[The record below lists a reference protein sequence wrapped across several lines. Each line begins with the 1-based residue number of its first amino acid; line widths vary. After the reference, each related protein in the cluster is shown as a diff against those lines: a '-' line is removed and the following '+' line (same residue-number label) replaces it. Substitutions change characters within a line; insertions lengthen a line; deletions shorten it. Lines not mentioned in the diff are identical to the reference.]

1 MASEEANHHNDV
13 VPADLPAPSG
23 WSKKFAPKKSG
34 TPQRNEVVFV
44 SPTGEEIKSKRQLE
58 QYLKSHPGGP
68 STSEFDWS
76 KGDTPRRSARLSEKS
91 KEVTAAPTSQS
102 PKKKQKRSATK
113 AAVEKS
119 NADAEEDEATGEKD
133 ATAEETKD
141 PLETPTAGAK
151 DAMDED
157 LIAGSED
164 AQKKPDTEESP
175 AGAEDPNNAS
185 TVVQEPK
192 AEEYKEAPDAENQ
205 GAEDSG
211 SGGKDTLEEAKVD
224 TEVGLSD
231 TKEKEADEKE
241 EAVLKEPTTGS

>member
-1 MASEEANHHNDV
+1 MASEEAGHHDDV
-13 VPADLPAPSG
+13 VPVDLPAPAG
-23 WSKKFAPKKSG
+23 WSKKFTPKKSSI
-34 TPQRNEVVFV
+34 PQRNDVVFV

-68 STSEFDWS
+68 SASEFDWS

-91 KEVTAAPTSQS
+91 KEVAATPTSQS

-113 AAVEKS
+113 AAAVEKS
-119 NADAEEDEATGEKD
+119 NADAEEEEATGEKD

-141 PLETPTAGAK
+141 PLE
-151 DAMDED
+151 ED

-175 AGAEDPNNAS
+175 AGVEDPNNAS

-192 AEEYKEAPDAENQ
+192 ADESKEAPDAKNN
-205 GAEDSG
+205 GAEDAA
-211 SGGKDTLEEAKVD
+211 SGGKDTLDTAPGAEEAKVD

-231 TKEKEADEKE
+231 TKEKEVDEKE
-241 EAVLKEPTTGS
+241 EAVLKEAATGS

>member
-1 MASEEANHHNDV
+1 MATEEANHHNDV

-34 TPQRNEVVFV
+34 TPQRNDVVFV

-68 STSEFDWS
+68 SASEFVWS

-91 KEVTAAPTSQS
+91 KEVAAAPTSQS

-133 ATAEETKD
+133 ATAEEAKD
-141 PLETPTAGAK
+141 PLE
-151 DAMDED
+151 ED
-157 LIAGSED
+157 TIPGSED

-175 AGAEDPNNAS
+175 AGVEDPNNTS
-185 TVVQEPK
+185 NTVVQEPK
-192 AEEYKEAPDAENQ
+192 ADESKEAPDAKNN
-205 GAEDSG
+205 GAEDAA
-211 SGGKDTLEEAKVD
+211 SGGKDTLDAVLDTAPDAEVAKVD

-241 EAVLKEPTTGS
+241 EVVLKEPTTGS